1 MNRCA
6 VYTRK
11 STEEGLEQDFN
22 SLHAQREACEAYIK
36 SQQHEGWRLVR
47 KHYDDG
53 GVSGGTMNRPAL
65 QELLAAVERREVDI
79 IVVYKVDRLTRS
91 LADFAKI
98 VELLDHN
105 GGSFVSVTQQFN
117 TTNSMGRLTLNV
129 LLSFAQFEREV
140 TAERIRDKIAAS
152 KKKGLWMGGPPPLGY
167 DVRDK
172 KLVINRTEAQTVR
185 QLFDLYVELGTV
197 RRLKDEADRLGILTK
212 KRKSKSG
219 KETGGKP
226 FTRGNLYQLLA
237 NPLYIGRV
245 RHKEET
251 YPGAHKAIIDQA
263 TWDAAQRI
271 LAGNAVERTS
281 PTNARAPFLLTGKAY
296 DETGDLMVQSQCD
309 KKGKRYRYYISKRLM
324 HESHKHKDGW
334 RLAAKTLED
343 AVITPVRELLQDQGR
358 LIDLLQMED
367 QSTTDLTRLKTRAA
381 IVAIQLADGEPDEK
395 KVLLQ
400 GVIERIDLAPETI
413 SITLNQTG
421 LTEALGTTP
430 PEDKSPI
437 ALTVPIRLQR
447 RGVETKLIIQGP
459 NASHAPDSKLCQLIA
474 RARLWFDQLAAGE
487 MENVKAIAE
496 REKLPPS
503 EVSRIL
509 PLAFLAPKIV
519 EMILDGKQP
528 EGMTVKY
535 LERLPSLPRSW
546 QDQQTLLRAT
556 NC

>member
-1 MNRCA
+1 MLRCA

-36 SQQHEGWRLVR
+36 SQQHEGWRMVR

-53 GVSGGTMNRPAL
+53 GFSGGSMNRPAL
-65 QELLAAVERREVDI
+65 QDLLAAVERREVDI

-98 VELLDHN
+98 VELLDQN

-140 TAERIRDKIAAS
+140 TAERIRDKVAAS
-152 KKKGLWMGGPPPLGY
+152 KKKGLWMGGQPPLGY

-172 KLVINRTEAQTVR
+172 KLVINKAEAEAVR
-185 QLFDLYVELGTV
+185 QLFDRYIELGTV
-197 RRLKDEADRLGILTK
+197 RRLKDEADRLGIITK
-212 KRKSKSG
+212 RRKSRSG

-245 RHKEET
+245 RHKDKT
-251 YPGAHKAIIDQA
+251 YPGAHKAIIDQT
-263 TWDAAQRI
+263 TWDTVQRI
-271 LAGNAVERTS
+271 LAGNAVDR
-281 PTNARAPFLLTGKAY
+281 PHLTNSHAPFLLTGKAY
-296 DETGDLMVQSQCD
+296 DETGELMVQAQTN
-309 KKGKRYRYYISKRLM
+309 KKGRHYRYYISKRLM
-324 HESHKHKDGW
+324 HEAHKHKDGW
-334 RLAAKTLED
+334 RLPAKTLEE
-343 AVITPVRELLQDQGR
+343 AIVTPITDILQDQRR
-358 LIDLLQMED
+358 LIDLLQMES
-367 QSTTDLTRLKTRAA
+367 QSVQALTGLKARAT
-381 IVAIQLADGEPDEK
+381 IVATQLADGEPNEK
-395 KVLLQ
+395 KRLLQ
-400 GVIERIDLAPETI
+400 EIIERIDLAPETI
-413 SITLNQTG
+413 GITISRSG
-421 LTEALGTTP
+421 LAEALETTP
-430 PEDKSPI
+430 PEDKSPVT
-437 ALTVPIRLQR
+437 LTVPIHLQR
-447 RGVETKLIIQGP
+447 RGIENKLVIRGR
-459 NASHAPDSKLCQLIA
+459 NANPAPDPKLCRLIA
-474 RARLWFDQLAAGE
+474 QARLWFDQLAAGDV
-487 MENVKAIAE
+487 ENVKTIAE

-528 EGMTVKY
+528 EEVTAKSVLRGNNLSPKW
-535 LERLPSLPRSW
+535 S
-546 QDQQTLLRAT
+546 QQLTLLGL
-556 NC
+556 